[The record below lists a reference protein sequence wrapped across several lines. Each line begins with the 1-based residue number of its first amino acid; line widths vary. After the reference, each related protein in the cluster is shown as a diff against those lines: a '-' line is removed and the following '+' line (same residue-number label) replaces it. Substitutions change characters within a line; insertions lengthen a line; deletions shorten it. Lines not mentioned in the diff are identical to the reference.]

1 MVESEEIQIERDRA
15 GVLRKAIKAVSLIPH
30 GGKRRRKEV
39 FSTEDSN
46 EKRSNMRAQ
55 DDDESSTG
63 QATLNSRNLYMVG
76 QQQGMEAQG
85 AGEQNEVTD
94 IEYDISILS
103 DEMSTIG
110 DTSQLFAEPPREQ
123 SYMMSIVVGVF
134 VAVGGFLFGYD
145 TGLINSIVDMKYV
158 RQNITP
164 NHVGFTAKEL
174 AILVSFLSL
183 GTFIGALSAPF
194 ISDKYG
200 RKKTIMFST
209 AIVFSLGNSLQV
221 AAHGINLLIAGRVI
235 SGLGVGLV
243 SAVVPLY
250 QAEAAHKSLRGAII
264 STYQWAITWGLL
276 VSSAVSQGTHNRNDA
291 SSYRIPIGLQYVW
304 AYTLAAGMLFLP
316 ESPRYYILRDQLD
329 KAAES
334 LAFLRGVP
342 AHDSGLLE
350 ELVEIKATFD
360 YEASFGKTTFWDC
373 FRSNKSRPKQ
383 TLRMFTGIAIQAF
396 QQFSGINFIFYYG
409 VSFFTR
415 SGIKNSYIVSLITYA
430 VNVGFSVPG
439 MFLVEYLGRRSVL
452 LYGGVIMTISNFIIA
467 IVGSSTQSVVANKV
481 MISFICLFI
490 ASFAATWGGV
500 VWVIS
505 AELYPLGVRAKCTAI
520 CAAANWLINFVCAF
534 ITPYIVD
541 TGERR
546 ALIGPKIYFIWGSLN
561 ALGLVIVY
569 FTVYETR
576 GLTLEEIDEL
586 YARSPNGIVSAKW
599 NRRIRHRAKTYGH
612 REKHNQQQQQQ
623 QQHQQAFQNM
633 PEKQFPTNTLDG
645 ELISDGLTPRNDS
658 MNTHHS
664 TDLNSQYLPNQGSV
678 PIRSSTDG
686 TQYLDFGNEMMIHIV
701 NRGPPSLSTA
711 ASIEEFAGNNNNN
724 NDKVVHIHA
733 GENSNDETMSPTES
747 KKLGIF
753 SRWTWASNKNP
764 ENSANHIEKTASNT
778 RLPDQDI
785 IDEHND
791 FVDLGNGFGLYSVS
805 RRLSSGVPDISD
817 EDSELDLGD
826 EDPSSSTSYR
836 NRGNLDTINSYMS
849 QLIQSNTYTSQN
861 TNTSFSNPQ
870 Q

>member
-1 MVESEEIQIERDRA
+1 MTIISEDEKSVARDRE
-15 GVLRKAIKAVSLIPH
+15 GVLARAIKVVNR
-30 GGKRRRKEV
+30 KFRRKDV
-39 FSTEDSN
+39 RQ
-46 EKRSNMRAQ
+46 EKLERALSCDNQ
-55 DDDESSTG
+55 M
-63 QATLNSRNLYMVG
+63 TLNSTNLYAA
-76 QQQGMEAQG
+76 QQQEYQRR
-85 AGEQNEVTD
+85 EEND
-94 IEYDISILS
+94 IEENQEPEGGNDDIDYDISILS
-103 DEMSTIG
+103 DEMSTV
-110 DTSQLFAEPPREQ
+110 DDASLLFAEPPQKQ
-123 SYMMSIVVGVF
+123 SHMMSIVVGAF

-145 TGLINSIVDMKYV
+145 TGLINSIVDMRYV
-158 RQNITP
+158 RENIAP
-164 NHVGFTAKEL
+164 NHVGFTAQQL

-183 GTFIGALSAPF
+183 GTFVGALSAPV

-209 AIVFSLGNSLQV
+209 AVVFSLGNSLQV
-221 AAHGINLLIAGRVI
+221 GAHNIQLLIAGRVI

-304 AYTLAAGMLFLP
+304 AYILAAGMLWLP
-316 ESPRYYILRDQLD
+316 ESPRYYVLRDQLD
-329 KAAES
+329 KAAQS
-334 LAFLRGVP
+334 LSFLRGVP
-342 AHDSGLLE
+342 IHDSGLLE

-360 YEASFGKTTFWDC
+360 YESSFGKTTFWDC
-373 FRSNKSRPKQ
+373 FKSNKSRPKQ

-409 VSFFTR
+409 VSFFNR
-415 SGIKNSYIVSLITYA
+415 SGVENSYIVSLITYA

-439 MFLVEYLGRRSVL
+439 MFLVEYFGRRSVL
-452 LYGGVIMTISNFIIA
+452 LYGGAIMTLSNFIIA

-481 MISFICLFI
+481 MIAFICLFI

-561 ALGLVIVY
+561 ALGILVVY

-586 YARSPNGIVSAKW
+586 YTKSPHGIVSAKW
-599 NRRIRHRAKTYGH
+599 NRRIRHREKTYGH
-612 REKHNQQQQQQ
+612 KEQQNRDRNQQTTKE
-623 QQHQQAFQNM
+623 NLRKNVVNEDM
-633 PEKQFPTNTLDG
+633 L
-645 ELISDGLTPRNDS
+645 SDDLTPRNDS
-658 MNTHHS
+658 INTHHS
-664 TDLNSQYLPNQGSV
+664 VDSNEKYQSENTDNTLAPAVND
-678 PIRSSTDG
+678 RSMM
-686 TQYLDFGNEMMIHIV
+686 DFGNDMILHIC
-701 NRGPPSLSTA
+701 NRGPPSISTA
-711 ASIEEFAGNNNNN
+711 ASVEEFGGNSTQMENLSYNESNSVEKK
-724 NDKVVHIHA
+724 KV
-733 GENSNDETMSPTES
+733 GLFS
-747 KKLGIF
+747 KFKLGSRKSSINGTEEDSKPKSPQLGQAEF
-753 SRWTWASNKNP
+753 SPSPLDVKV
-764 ENSANHIEKTASNT
+764 S
-778 RLPDQDI
+778 DD
-785 IDEHND
+785 DHND
-791 FVDLGNGFGLYSVS
+791 FVDLGNGFGLYSVT
-805 RRLSSGVPDISD
+805 RRLSSGVPDTSD
-817 EDSELDLGD
+817 EESAYDLGNA
-826 EDPSSSTSYR
+826 PSSTNTYR
-836 NRGNLDTINSYMS
+836 NRGNLDSINTYMS

-861 TNTSFSNPQ
+861 TGYSQNDNDQTQ
-870 Q
+870 HHQ